1 MLRKFV
7 PALLAAAMIG
17 LPLSTGV
24 TLPAFAQSTNAEPI
38 RVRGAI
44 VSFSGQTLT
53 VETREG
59 EIVDIALLEGWMVS
73 SVARAAV
80 SDIQPGDFVGV
91 ASIPEEGGGDGALAV
106 MIFPSGLP
114 GPAEGSFEYDLRPNS
129 AMTNA
134 TVADAVTGVNSRTVT
149 VSYNGEEKKFEIP
162 EGTPVVTYAPA
173 TQADLKP
180 KAIVFILAEKGT
192 DGAISAR
199 HVVVGTNGVV
209 PPM

>member
-44 VSFSGQTLT
+44 VSFSGRTLK

-91 ASIPEEGGGDGALAV
+91 ASIPEEGGGEAR
-106 MIFPSGLP
+106 LP
-114 GPAEGSFEYDLRPNS
+114 L
-129 AMTNA
+129 
-134 TVADAVTGVNSRTVT
+134 
-149 VSYNGEEKKFEIP
+149 
-162 EGTPVVTYAPA
+162 
-173 TQADLKP
+173 
-180 KAIVFILAEKGT
+180 
-192 DGAISAR
+192 
-199 HVVVGTNGVV
+199 
-209 PPM
+209 